1 MANNFFLT
9 KPRRKIQF
17 FYRHLE
23 PQFSNSRIIVCN
35 IWNSNFSHILTNI
48 QSFTL
53 KGPSASKKVLLFF
66 TFYDLTVLST
76 KTPFYC
82 SYDVFD
88 LIIKKS
94 NPFYTKIKVLTENY
108 RENRMIVRH
117 IKINKMRKHIQKVT
131 SFSEFL
137 SIY

>member
-1 MANNFFLT
+1 MT
-9 KPRRKIQF
+9 KPRREIQF

-23 PQFSNSRIIVCN
+23 PQFSSSQIIVCN
-35 IWNSNFSHILTNI
+35 IWTSNFSHIFSNI
-48 QSFTL
+48 HVIYKGNFTL
-53 KGPSASKKVLLFF
+53 KGPTASKSVLLFF
-66 TFYDLTVLST
+66 IFYDVTVLST
-76 KTPFYC
+76 ITPFYC